1 MCTPLPC
8 VDRPARAVSKDLSI
22 HEEEKGGP
30 KMVGNEVDVDRD
42 PGCEDLSREAQH
54 RCTQRADV
62 AFLIQEWLVHRRNE
76 GNGVGRVS
84 QKYL

>member
-1 MCTPLPC
+1 
-8 VDRPARAVSKDLSI
+8 
-22 HEEEKGGP
+22 
-30 KMVGNEVDVDRD
+30 MVGNEVDVDRD
-42 PGCEDLSREAQH
+42 PGCEDLSRKAQH